1 MIMLIMIMILTSH
14 LTGIMKQRGYNKK
27 KLSRRERRGRTVE
40 EVRTEQKR
48 EKEEER
54 VVRRVRSNSPTSLDS
69 RTVSLLCRDGEW
81 SETEPTK
88 VSSRRSSRNSS
99 FCLLQQSSQAH
110 SLTSLPSLTTVSNIT
125 TNSRP
130 SLAYLTEDEDDEE
143 EVEED
148 EGLYIPSYNDL
159 CYHILLR
166 HQHDLQQAV
175 LLQPHQPRQ
184 AEQLLLANL
193 ALNHAPQC
201 FPNLKTSCIV
211 LRGEDGSKHPIQIP
225 IWTAGASQPRKG
237 CGVQT
242 ESTGAKST
250 GKQRQQQTYNKE

>member
-1 MIMLIMIMILTSH
+1 M
-14 LTGIMKQRGYNKK
+14 
-27 KLSRRERRGRTVE
+27 
-40 EVRTEQKR
+40 
-48 EKEEER
+48 
-54 VVRRVRSNSPTSLDS
+54 VRRVRSASPTSLDS
-69 RTVSLLCRDGEW
+69 RTVSLLCRDGDW
-81 SETEPTK
+81 SETEPTRTN
-88 VSSRRSSRNSS
+88 SRTSKSSS
-99 FCLLQQSSQAH
+99 FCVLQQSSQVH

-125 TNSRP
+125 TSSRP

-175 LLQPHQPRQ
+175 LLQPHQPKQ

-225 IWTAGASQPRKG
+225 IWTAGAFQPRKG

-242 ESTGAKST
+242 KSTGATST